1 MDGGEGQC
9 ELMARDAIDCRCGL
23 YQCRAALN
31 VCFITR
37 PSDNGTTTPPWIP
50 FRPDASASDVP
61 GMERAR
67 GSAPRFAARSDPLLA
82 VPCRF
87 EFRPDDGR
95 RRVTLR
101 YLSVQP
107 YTINSRSTRRVFR
120 DLAVIILNY
129 SCKSRRDRRTEQ
141 PQFRRQIEYFCI
153 LMSVS
158 WDGSVAEW
166 LSCWTQ
172 AQKVLGSNR
181 SRDAVG

>member
-1 MDGGEGQC
+1 MFV
-9 ELMARDAIDCRCGL
+9 LLLARVI
-23 YQCRAALN
+23 
-31 VCFITR
+31 
-37 PSDNGTTTPPWIP
+37 
-50 FRPDASASDVP
+50 
-61 GMERAR
+61 MERRRRRGFHSAR
-67 GSAPRFAARSDPLLA
+67 TPRHPTCPEWSAREAPLPAFAARSDPLLA

-181 SRDAVG
+181 TRDAVG

>member
-1 MDGGEGQC
+1 
-9 ELMARDAIDCRCGL
+9 MARDAIDCRCGL

-67 GSAPRFAARSDPLLA
+67 GSSGRALAPLPASLPAPPAPLLA

-101 YLSVQP
+101 YVSVQP
-107 YTINSRSTRRVFR
+107 CTINSRSTRRVFR
-120 DLAVIILNY
+120 ELAVIILNY